1 MEMEILEFSEL
12 LNSNP
17 NILNPSFKVK
27 DLKKI
32 IKEKT
37 GINEIDQQFKI
48 SCDEFINKKDDD
60 SLWRSLIIKVYNISY
75 FGINISKST
84 YNRTI
89 PLNLNYNIGQ
99 LKKDVYK
106 KIGVPIDR
114 QIFMRNQIEL
124 IDNYVIKDDN
134 LFENNYSIKLSK
146 SLDKSLIYLDYL
158 NSKKEEIYF
167 DLYSTG
173 IELLEQIKNKT
184 INDSSEIEYNLIF
197 NKKTFLF
204 KELLINLGI
213 KPGDT
218 IELKQRSVYQIF
230 VKTMTGKI
238 FTLYV
243 DHSDTF
249 EIIKYF
255 ILLKEGIPID
265 NQRFL
270 FEGRQLEDNR
280 TLADYNIQKE
290 STLHLVLRLRGGNL
304 LFK

>member
-12 LNSNP
+12 LDSNP

-243 DHSDTF
+243 DHNDTF

-290 STLHLVLRLRGGNL
+290 STLFLILRLGVRNL
-304 LFK
+304 SFK

>member
-243 DHSDTF
+243 DHNDTF

-270 FEGRQLEDNR
+270 FEGRQLEDYR

-290 STLHLVLRLRGGNL
+290 STLFLILRLGVRNL
-304 LFK
+304 SFK

>member
-1 MEMEILEFSEL
+1 MEMEIFEFSEL
-12 LNSNP
+12 LDSNP

-37 GINEIDQQFKI
+37 GINETDQQFKI
-48 SCDEFINKKDDD
+48 LCDEFINKKDDD

-290 STLHLVLRLRGGNL
+290 STLFLILRLGVRNL
-304 LFK
+304 SFK

>member
-243 DHSDTF
+243 DHNDTF

-290 STLHLVLRLRGGNL
+290 STLFLILRLGVRNL
-304 LFK
+304 SFK

>member
-1 MEMEILEFSEL
+1 MVEFSEL
-12 LNSNP
+12 LDSNP
-17 NILNPSFKVK
+17 NIFNPSFKVK

-290 STLHLVLRLRGGNL
+290 STLFLILRLGVRNL
-304 LFK
+304 SFK

>member
-270 FEGRQLEDNR
+270 FEGRQLEDYR

-290 STLHLVLRLRGGNL
+290 STLFLILRLGVRNL
-304 LFK
+304 SFK

>member
-1 MEMEILEFSEL
+1 MEMEILEFSEI

-17 NILNPSFKVK
+17 NIFNPSFKVK

-270 FEGRQLEDNR
+270 FEGRQLEDYR

-290 STLHLVLRLRGGNL
+290 STLYLILRLGVRNL

>member
-12 LNSNP
+12 LDSNP
-17 NILNPSFKVK
+17 NIFNPSFKVK

-243 DHSDTF
+243 DHNDTF

-270 FEGRQLEDNR
+270 FEGRQLEDYR

-290 STLHLVLRLRGGNL
+290 STLYLILRVRG
-304 LFK
+304 

>member
-1 MEMEILEFSEL
+1 MEKLEFSKL
-12 LNSNP
+12 LNSYP
-17 NILNPSFKVK
+17 NILKSSFKIK

-60 SLWRSLIIKVYNISY
+60 SLWRNLIIKVYNISN

-243 DHSDTF
+243 DHNDTF

-290 STLHLVLRLRGGNL
+290 STLFLILRLGVRNL
-304 LFK
+304 SFK